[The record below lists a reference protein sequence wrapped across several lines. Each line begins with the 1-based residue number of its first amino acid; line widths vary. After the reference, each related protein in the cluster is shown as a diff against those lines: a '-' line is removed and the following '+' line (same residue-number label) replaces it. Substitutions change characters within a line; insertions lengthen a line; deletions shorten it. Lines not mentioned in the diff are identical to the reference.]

1 MVFHVEYTAG
11 TFEFTTRETFCLV
24 VTRKKKRETGEREE
38 TKENERK
45 PWRIIK

>member
-24 VTRKKKRETGEREE
+24 VTRKKRETGEREE